1 MAAMN
6 VPPSPRSDDEVLFD
20 QVGPA
25 LSRMRRRSSAGRR
38 DLTRNLV
45 LNVIAE
51 APGEMTVGGIAAEMG
66 VTQPVASRTI
76 AACIADGL
84 LRRAASQADGRRTVL
99 ELTEAGETERRRLAA
114 EQRQTFEHI
123 TAAWDPAERRQF
135 AQFLI
140 RYSQDS
146 ANWSAQH
153 HPDDSSDA
161 PNSDSS
167 AER

>member
-1 MAAMN
+1 
-6 VPPSPRSDDEVLFD
+6 VTSSPPPPGIDDKALLD

-25 LSRMRRRSSAGRR
+25 LSRLRRRTSGGRG

-45 LNVIAE
+45 LNVVAE
-51 APGEMTVGGIAAEMG
+51 ASGEMTVGGIATEMG

-99 ELTEAGETERRRLAA
+99 ELTDTGEAERRRYAS
-114 EQRQTFEHI
+114 EQRETFEHI
-123 TAAWDPAERRQF
+123 TAAWDPAERAHF
-135 AQFLI
+135 ARSLI

-146 ANWSAQH
+146 TNWSAQQRRTH
-153 HPDDSSDA
+153 QDGDDDHSED
-161 PNSDSS
+161 
-167 AER
+167 